1 MSKLF
6 NCLWIMVFTILAHVA
21 SAQAPQGIPYQA
33 VARNSSGSILAGTPI
48 SVRFTIR
55 NGSATGTV
63 QYRETQSVVT
73 TSQGMFSVNVCG
85 GTVEVGSFA
94 GINWG
99 TGTKFL
105 QVEMDPDG
113 GTSYL

>member
-1 MSKLF
+1 
-6 NCLWIMVFTILAHVA
+6 
-21 SAQAPQGIPYQA
+21 
-33 VARNSSGSILAGTPI
+33 
-48 SVRFTIR
+48 
-55 NGSATGTV
+55 
-63 QYRETQSVVT
+63 
-73 TSQGMFSVNVCG
+73 MFSVNVCG